1 MLLTMV
7 LRIICLQGYNL
18 PNPEILVILVQPSS
32 EFLSQ
37 DQYVDSFKGSVPEVV
52 ENMKKQRMRH
62 KEFIQNHPDVC

>member
-37 DQYVDSFKGSVPEVV
+37 GRKEVV
-52 ENMKKQRMRH
+52 AGKWKKERE
-62 KEFIQNHPDVC
+62 KERKRWTEAFREA

>member
-37 DQYVDSFKGSVPEVV
+37 VRKEVV
-52 ENMKKQRMRH
+52 TGKSGRKRERKKERGGPRLSEKH
-62 KEFIQNHPDVC
+62 SH

>member
-18 PNPEILVILVQPSS
+18 PNPEIPVILVQPSS

-37 DQYVDSFKGSVPEVV
+37 GRKEVV
-52 ENMKKQRMRH
+52 AGKSGRKRERKKERGGQRLSEKH
-62 KEFIQNHPDVC
+62 SH